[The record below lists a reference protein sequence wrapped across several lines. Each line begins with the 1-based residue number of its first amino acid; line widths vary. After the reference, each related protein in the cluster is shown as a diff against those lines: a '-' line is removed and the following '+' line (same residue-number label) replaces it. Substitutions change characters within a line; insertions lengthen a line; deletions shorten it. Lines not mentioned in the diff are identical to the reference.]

1 MKKSEEEEVDEEDSL
16 VIVLNVR
23 TLGVIDESR
32 ILSNDVKIL
41 SGYTFELE
49 ENIKTILNNKAIHLE
64 YLYHSHIRLRI
75 SGFNLTVHLVFKHC

>member
-41 SGYTFELE
+41 SG
-49 ENIKTILNNKAIHLE
+49 
-64 YLYHSHIRLRI
+64 
-75 SGFNLTVHLVFKHC
+75 